1 MTTRRLV
8 LSQLA
13 LTGRF
18 RPSPKRMVAR
28 AMVLALLM
36 GGFAALGAGQA
47 LASHLDCGDTIT
59 TDTKLHRDLVNC
71 PNNGIV
77 IGADNIT
84 LDLNGHTIDG
94 NGELTEDCAPDE
106 ICDVGVVN
114 DGHTRVTVTGG
125 SVRQFAEG
133 VLLLGAGH
141 NRLGHLSVSGN
152 FLRGILIVE
161 SSHTR
166 IEGSAITRNGLTT
179 DQAGLVLFTS
189 HNNRIERNRLSS
201 NGDIGLFSVDD
212 TNDNRIAN
220 NTFAD
225 NPEAAIL
232 IGGNGNQLTGNRLL
246 RNGDGIG
253 IAGNHNTITRNH
265 IADAQTCPEE
275 CGIGL
280 GISID
285 GGTQNLIAA
294 NLVTRIQI
302 GIRVE
307 AFAGTTTD
315 NVLRANVVR
324 AAALDGIAIGLEQ
337 GPVTNTLLDRN
348 LAIGAGDDGIDV
360 DSAATTLTRN
370 LALRNGDLGI
380 EAVAGV
386 IDGGGNR
393 AAGNGNPAQCTN
405 VDCT

>member
-1 MTTRRLV
+1 
-8 LSQLA
+8 
-13 LTGRF
+13 
-18 RPSPKRMVAR
+18 MVAR
-28 AMVLALLM
+28 AIVLALLAA
-36 GGFAALGAGQA
+36 GFAVLGAGQA
-47 LASHLDCGDTIT
+47 LAGHLRCGDTIT
-59 TDTKLHRDLVNC
+59 ADTTLHRDLVNC
-71 PNNGIV
+71 PSNGIV
-77 IGADNIT
+77 IGANNIT

-94 NGELTEDCAPDE
+94 DGELTEDCADDE
-106 ICDVGVVN
+106 ICDVGVAN
-114 DGHTRVTVTGG
+114 DGHTRVTVKGG
-125 SVRQFAEG
+125 SVREFGEG
-133 VLLLGAGH
+133 VLLLSASH
-141 NRLGHLSVSGN
+141 NRLRHLSVSSN

-161 SSHTR
+161 SSHSR
-166 IEGSAITRNGLTT
+166 IEGNSITRNGLTT

-189 HNNRIERNRLSS
+189 HNNRIERNRVSA

-212 TNDNRIAN
+212 TNDNRIAD
-220 NTFAD
+220 NTFSD

-253 IAGNHNTITRNH
+253 IAGDRNTITRNH
-265 IADAQTCPEE
+265 IADAQVCPEE

-280 GISID
+280 GISLD
-285 GGTQNLIAA
+285 GGSQNLIAA
-294 NLVTRIQI
+294 NLVTRTQI
-302 GIRVE
+302 GIRVD

-324 AAALDGIAIGLEQ
+324 AVALDGIGIGLEQ

>member
-1 MTTRRLV
+1 MATRRLV

-18 RPSPKRMVAR
+18 CPSPRRMVAR

-36 GGFAALGAGQA
+36 AGLAVLGGGQA
-47 LASHLDCGDTIT
+47 LASHVDCGDTIT
-59 TDTKLHRDLVNC
+59 IDTKLDRDLVNC
-71 PNNGIV
+71 PSNGIV
-77 IGADNIT
+77 IGADNIS

-94 NGELTEDCAPDE
+94 DGELTEDCADDE

-114 DGHTRVTVTGG
+114 DGHSRVTVTGG

-189 HNNRIERNRLSS
+189 HNNQIGGNRVSA

-212 TNDNRIAN
+212 TNDNRIADN
-220 NTFAD
+220 AFSD

-232 IGGNGNQLTGNRLL
+232 IGGSGNQLTGNRLL

-253 IAGNHNTITRNH
+253 IAGNRNTITRNQ

-294 NLVTRIQI
+294 NLVTRTQI
-302 GIRVE
+302 GIRVD

-337 GPVTNTLLDRN
+337 GPVTNTLVDRN

-360 DSAATTLTRN
+360 ESAATTLTRN

-386 IDGGGNR
+386 TDGGGNH